1 MADNQPI
8 NPGNQPWQHSVDEA
22 RAFARERFKER
33 LENGEKVGDCS
44 CHTEHEA
51 VTALG
56 GDAAQVVGVRF
67 RDSSRVYFYSVDDN
81 EITEG
86 GWVVVQSSRGLET
99 ARVVIAPRQMLVN
112 QLDGDLHPIE
122 RVMSEADVE
131 AMESRRGRSAEIV
144 RTAGNIARENNFRLK
159 VVAAEF
165 NFDGSRLKISYSTS
179 ENNQLAAH
187 DLKRLL
193 ETEFGVSVDMAQV
206 GPRDE
211 ARLIGGLGKCGR
223 TLCCSSWLPFYPD
236 ANMGMAKNQ
245 DLSLNPSKVTGLC
258 GRLLCCLSYE
268 NEQYRQAKRILPRL
282 GNSVSTEEG
291 TGTVISLQVLKEL
304 VTVRLDNSSEVK
316 TIPASEVLGE
326 QDGRRHDNG
335 SRSGDDAPQGDN
347 RRRRRNRRTG
357 QQSDSGN

>member
-1 MADNQPI
+1 MADNHLL
-8 NPGNQPWQHSVDEA
+8 NPTNQPWQHSVDEA

-33 LENGEKVGDCS
+33 LENGEEVGNCS

-67 RDSSRVYFYSVDDN
+67 RDSSRIYFYGAEDS
-81 EITEG
+81 EIASGE
-86 GWVVVQSSRGLET
+86 WVVVQSSRGLEA

-122 RVMSEADVE
+122 HRMTQDDVE
-131 AMESRRGRSAEIV
+131 AMESRRD
-144 RTAGNIARENNFRLK
+144 RTAEVVRIAGVLAREHGLKLK

-165 NFDGSRLKISYSTS
+165 NFDGSRLKVSYSTS
-179 ENNQLAAH
+179 EQNQLRAQE
-187 DLKRLL
+187 LKVLL
-193 ETEFGVSVDMAQV
+193 ESEFGVQVDMAQV

-223 TLCCSSWLPFYPD
+223 TLCCSSWLPYYPD
-236 ANMGMAKNQ
+236 VSMGMAKTQ

-282 GNSVSTEEG
+282 GNTVTTEGG

-304 VTVRLDNSSEVK
+304 VTVRLDDTSEVK
-316 TIPASEVLGE
+316 TIPAAEVLGE
-326 QDGRRHDNG
+326 ADDRRRDGRSQTDG
-335 SRSGDDAPQGDN
+335 SDAPQGDH
-347 RRRRRNRRTG
+347 RRRRRNRRS
-357 QQSDSGN
+357 QSSAEN

>member
-8 NPGNQPWQHSVDEA
+8 TPEIQPWQHSVEDA

-33 LENGEKVGDCS
+33 LENGEEVGNCS

-67 RDSSRVYFYSVDDN
+67 RDSSRMYFFSVDDSD
-81 EITEG
+81 ILHG
-86 GWVVVQSSRGLET
+86 DWVVVRSSRGLEA

-112 QLDGDLHPIE
+112 QLDGDLQPIE
-122 RVMSEADVE
+122 RRLTEDDVQAMEAHRDRSADV
-131 AMESRRGRSAEIV
+131 V
-144 RTAGNIARENNFRLK
+144 RTAAALARDNSFRLK

-165 NFDGSRLKISYSTS
+165 SFDGSRLKISYSTS
-179 ENNQLAAH
+179 ENNQLKAQ
-187 DLKRLL
+187 DLKHLL
-193 ETEFGVSVDMAQV
+193 EQEFDAAIEMNQV

-223 TLCCSSWLPFYPD
+223 TLCCSSWLPYYPD
-236 ANMGMAKNQ
+236 VNMGMAKTQ

-282 GNSVSTEEG
+282 GNTVTTDDGE
-291 TGTVISLQVLKEL
+291 GTVISLQVLKEL
-304 VTVRLDNSSEVK
+304 VTIRFEDSNEVK
-316 TIPASEVLGE
+316 TIPAAEVLGE
-326 QDGRRHDNG
+326 QQGRRSDDRGRTG
-335 SRSGDDAPQGDN
+335 SEAPQSDN
-347 RRRRRNRRTG
+347 RRRRRGRRTE
-357 QQSDSGN
+357 S

>member
-8 NPGNQPWQHSVDEA
+8 NPSNQPWQHSVEEA

-56 GDAAQVVGVRF
+56 GELAQVVGVRF
-67 RDSSRVYFYSVDDN
+67 RDSSRIYFYSCDDA
-81 EITEG
+81 EIVHGE
-86 GWVVVQSSRGLET
+86 WVVVQSSRGIEA
-99 ARVVIAPRQMLVN
+99 ARVVIAPRQMAVN
-112 QLDGDLHPIE
+112 QLDGELSPIE
-122 RVMSEADVE
+122 RRMTEADVE
-131 AMESRRGRSAEIV
+131 AMESRREQVAQVV
-144 RTAGNIARENNFRLK
+144 RTAGNLARDNNLRLK
-159 VVAAEF
+159 VVAAEY
-165 NFDGSRLKISYSTS
+165 NFDGSRLKVSYSTS
-179 ENNQLAAH
+179 ENNQLRAH
-187 DLKRLL
+187 ELKGLL
-193 ETEFGVSVDMAQV
+193 ETEFNTRVDLAQV

-223 TLCCSSWLPFYPD
+223 TLCCSSWLPYYPD
-236 ANMGMAKNQ
+236 VSMGMAKTQ

-282 GNSVSTEEG
+282 GNTVATEDG

-304 VTVRLDNSSEVK
+304 VTVRMDDSSEVK

-326 QDGRRHDNG
+326 PQHRRDDR
-335 SRSGDDAPQGDN
+335 SPSGDDSPQGDN
-347 RRRRRNRRTG
+347 RRRRRGRRP
-357 QQSDSGN
+357 QSNA

>member
-1 MADNQPI
+1 MADNQPV
-8 NPGNQPWQHSVDEA
+8 NLTNQPWQHSVEEA

-56 GDAAQVVGVRF
+56 GDSAQVLGVRF
-67 RDSSRVYFYSVDDN
+67 RDSSRIYFYSTDDA
-81 EITEG
+81 EITYG
-86 GWVVVQSSRGLET
+86 DWVVVESSRGTEA

-112 QLDGDLHPIE
+112 QLDGDLTPIE
-122 RVMSEADVE
+122 RRMSEADVD
-131 AMESRRGRSAEIV
+131 AMESRRQQSAEVV
-144 RTAGNIARENNFRLK
+144 RTAGNLARANNLKLK
-159 VVAAEF
+159 VVAAEY

-179 ENNQLAAH
+179 ENNQLRAH
-187 DLKRLL
+187 ELKGLL
-193 ETEFGVSVDMAQV
+193 EAEVDVRVDMVQV

-236 ANMGMAKNQ
+236 VSMGMAKTQ

-282 GNSVSTEEG
+282 GNTVMTEDG

-304 VTVRLDNSSEVK
+304 VTIRLDDTSEVK
-316 TIPASEVLGE
+316 TIPAADVLGE
-326 QDGRRHDNG
+326 PQNRRDDR
-335 SRSGDDAPQGDN
+335 SRSDDDSPQGDN
-347 RRRRRNRRTG
+347 RRRRRNRRP
-357 QQSDSGN
+357 QPNS

>member
-1 MADNQPI
+1 MADNQPL
-8 NPGNQPWQHSVDEA
+8 NPTNQPWQHSVDEA

-51 VTALG
+51 VTSLG

-67 RDSSRVYFYSVDDN
+67 RDSSRVYFYSVEESDIADG
-81 EITEG
+81 E
-86 GWVVVQSSRGLET
+86 WVVVRSSRGTE
-99 ARVVIAPRQMLVN
+99 AAKVVIAPRQMLVN

-122 RVMSEADVE
+122 RRMTKADVD
-131 AMESRRGRSAEIV
+131 AMESRRGRSAEVV
-144 RTAGNIARENNFRLK
+144 RTAGALARDHNCKLK
-159 VVAAEF
+159 VVAADF
-165 NFDGSRLKISYSTS
+165 NFDGSRLKISYSTG

-187 DLKRLL
+187 DLKGVL
-193 ETEFGVSVDMAQV
+193 EAEFGVKVDMTQV
-206 GPRDE
+206 GARDE

-236 ANMGMAKNQ
+236 VNMGMAKNQ

-282 GNSVSTEEG
+282 GNSVETEEG
-291 TGTVISLQVLKEL
+291 SGTVISLQVLKEL
-304 VTVRLDNSSEVK
+304 VTVRLDDTSEVK

-326 QDGRRHDNG
+326 SQGRRDDGRG
-335 SRSGDDAPQGDN
+335 RSGDAGPQGDN
-347 RRRRRNRRTG
+347 RRRRRNRRT
-357 QQSDSGN
+357 Q

>member
-1 MADNQPI
+1 MADNQPL
-8 NPGNQPWQHSVDEA
+8 NPTNQPWQHSVDEA

-44 CHTEHEA
+44 CHDEHEA

-56 GDAAQVVGVRF
+56 GDAALVVGVRF
-67 RDSSRVYFYSVDDN
+67 RDSSRVYFYSVDSS
-81 EITEG
+81 EIANG
-86 GWVVVQSSRGLET
+86 DWVVVQSSRGTEA

-112 QLDGDLHPIE
+112 QLDGDLLPIE
-122 RVMSEADVE
+122 RHMTSEDVE
-131 AMESRRGRSAEIV
+131 AMESRRSRSAEIV
-144 RTAGNIARENNFRLK
+144 RTAGALARDNNCKLK
-159 VVAAEF
+159 VIAADF
-165 NFDGSRLKISYSTS
+165 SFDGSRLKISYSTS
-179 ENNQLAAH
+179 ENSQLAAH
-187 DLKRLL
+187 DLKGLL
-193 ETEFGVSVDMAQV
+193 ENEFGTGVDMAQV

-236 ANMGMAKNQ
+236 VNMGMAKNQ

-282 GNSVSTEEG
+282 GNSVNTEDG

-316 TIPASEVLGE
+316 TIPAAEVLGE
-326 QDGRRHDNG
+326 SQGRRHDGDSHRG
-335 SRSGDDAPQGDN
+335 SDAPQGDD
-347 RRRRRNRRTG
+347 RRRRRNRRS
-357 QQSDSGN
+357 QPNSEA

>member
-1 MADNQPI
+1 MADNQPL
-8 NPGNQPWQHSVDEA
+8 NPTNQPWQHSVDEA

-56 GDAAQVVGVRF
+56 GDSALVVGVRF
-67 RDSSRVYFYSVDDN
+67 RDSSRVYFYSVDSSD
-81 EITEG
+81 ISDG
-86 GWVVVQSSRGLET
+86 DWVVVRSSRGIEP
-99 ARVVIAPRQMLVN
+99 ARVVIAPRQMLIN

-122 RVMSEADVE
+122 RHLSPEDVE
-131 AMESRRGRSAEIV
+131 TMESYRSRSAEIV
-144 RTAGNIARENNFRLK
+144 RFAGAKARENNFKLK
-159 VVAAEF
+159 VVSAEF
-165 NFDGSRLKISYSTS
+165 SFDGRNLKISYSTQ

-187 DLKRLL
+187 DLQVMLAKEL
-193 ETEFGVSVDMAQV
+193 GVLVEMVEV

-211 ARLIGGLGKCGR
+211 ARLVGGLGKCGR

-236 ANMGMAKNQ
+236 VNMGMAKNQ

-282 GNSVSTEEG
+282 GNTVNTADG
-291 TGTVISLQVLKEL
+291 AGTVISLQVLKEL
-304 VTVRLDNSSEVK
+304 VTVKLDDTSEIK
-316 TIPASEVLGE
+316 TIPAAEVLGE
-326 QDGRRHDNG
+326 PKGRRRDGG
-335 SRSGDDAPQGDN
+335 SRRGNDAPQGDN
-347 RRRRRNRRTG
+347 RRRRRNRR
-357 QQSDSGN
+357 SESAN

>member
-1 MADNQPI
+1 MADNQPL
-8 NPGNQPWQHSVDEA
+8 NPTNQPWQHSVDEA

-33 LENGEKVGDCS
+33 LENGEPVGNCS
-44 CHTEHEA
+44 CHDEHEA

-56 GDAAQVVGVRF
+56 GDAALVVGVRF
-67 RDSSRVYFYSVDDN
+67 RDSSRVYFYGVDGDGIN
-81 EITEG
+81 TG
-86 GWVVVQSSRGLET
+86 DWVVVQSSRGIEP

-122 RVMSEADVE
+122 RHMSPDDVE
-131 AMESRRGRSAEIV
+131 AMEARRTQSADIV
-144 RTAGNIARENNFRLK
+144 RTAGAMARENNCNLK
-159 VVAAEF
+159 VISAEF
-165 NFDGSRLKISYSTS
+165 NFDGSRLRINYSTS
-179 ENNQLAAH
+179 ENNQLTAH
-187 DLKRLL
+187 DLKVML
-193 ETEFGVSVDMAQV
+193 EAEYGVGVDMAQV

-236 ANMGMAKNQ
+236 VNMGMAKNQ

-282 GNSVSTEEG
+282 GNSVTTADG

-304 VTVRLDNSSEVK
+304 VTVRLDDTSEVK
-316 TIPASEVLGE
+316 TINAADVLGE
-326 QDGRRHDNG
+326 PEGRRRDNG
-335 SRSGDDAPQGDN
+335 SQRGSDAPQGDN
-347 RRRRRNRRTG
+347 RRRRRNRRSE
-357 QQSDSGN
+357 SDR

>member
-1 MADNQPI
+1 MADNQPL
-8 NPGNQPWQHSVDEA
+8 NPTNQPWQHSVDEA

-56 GDAAQVVGVRF
+56 GDSALVVGVRF
-67 RDSSRVYFYSVDDN
+67 RDSSRVYFYSVQENDIADG
-81 EITEG
+81 E
-86 GWVVVQSSRGLET
+86 WVVVQSSRGTE
-99 ARVVIAPRQMLVN
+99 AAKVVIAPRQMLVN

-122 RVMSEADVE
+122 RRMTQADVE

-144 RTAGNIARENNFRLK
+144 RTASSLAREHNCKLK
-159 VVAAEF
+159 VVAADF
-165 NFDGSRLKISYSTS
+165 NFDGSRLKISYSTG
-179 ENNQLAAH
+179 ENNQLSAH
-187 DLKRLL
+187 DLKGVL
-193 ETEFGVSVDMAQV
+193 EAEFGLHVDMTQV
-206 GPRDE
+206 GARDE

-236 ANMGMAKNQ
+236 VNMGMAKNQ

-282 GNSVSTEEG
+282 GNSVQTGEG

-304 VTVRLDNSSEVK
+304 VTVRLDDTSEVK

-326 QDGRRHDNG
+326 TQRRRDAGRD
-335 SRSGDDAPQGDN
+335 SSGDAGPQGDN
-347 RRRRRNRRTG
+347 RRRRRNRRTE
-357 QQSDSGN
+357 